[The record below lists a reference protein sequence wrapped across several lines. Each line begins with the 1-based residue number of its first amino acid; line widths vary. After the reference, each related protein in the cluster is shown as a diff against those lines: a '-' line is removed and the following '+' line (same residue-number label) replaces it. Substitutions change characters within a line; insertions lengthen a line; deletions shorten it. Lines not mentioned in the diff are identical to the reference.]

1 MLRRYLL
8 SIVLAAC
15 TAGCGRVGVGLV
27 PLDSAPSA
35 DAGLAA
41 DGGSDA
47 GTPSDAS
54 LPAPRP
60 IDAGVSA
67 DAGQPA
73 SDAGH
78 AADSGTSADASP
90 PPPSCAGNATLGIC
104 WYLGAGSSSCNDACK
119 SHGGFD
125 SRAIGEVGTT
135 KQGGS
140 LAACSQIMKALGQA
154 GSVGTATRSDQS
166 GFGCHLWPGG
176 TLYWLDDPSPLF
188 SPSVASSSNT
198 PVRIACGCVR

>member
-1 MLRRYLL
+1 
-8 SIVLAAC
+8 
-15 TAGCGRVGVGLV
+15 VGVELL
-27 PLDSAPSA
+27 PLNDA
-35 DAGLAA
+35 DASLAA
-41 DGGSDA
+41 DGGMDA
-47 GTPSDAS
+47 GMAPDAS
-54 LPAPRP
+54 LPSAQPIDASVLVDASDAGRLP
-60 IDAGVSA
+60 IDAG
-67 DAGQPA
+67 P
-73 SDAGH
+73 

-198 PVRIACGCVR
+198 PVRIACGCLR

>member
-15 TAGCGRVGVGLV
+15 AAGCGRVGVGLV

-47 GTPSDAS
+47 GAPSDAS

-60 IDAGVSA
+60 IDAG
-67 DAGQPA
+67 P
-73 SDAGH
+73 

-166 GFGCHLWPGG
+166 GFGCHVWSGG
-176 TLYWLDDPSPLF
+176 ALYWLDDPSPLF
-188 SPSVASSSNT
+188 SPSIASPSST
-198 PVRIACGCVR
+198 PVRIACRCIR